1 MDIQKR
7 KQIISIS
14 LIVVLIIVGLYFAI
28 KALADD
34 RSASGSEPIY
44 STVEVTKGDISVG
57 VRSKGQLQPT
67 YGGEIQVPGNYNYD
81 MPSVNFTISEIFV
94 KEGDAVSEGQL
105 LIQLASSNLESTL
118 KSKEEEL
125 DSLREQLS
133 EMTGTPKSEVEYI
146 NPAKGVVLTAPID
159 GRIIDL
165 KANIGDT
172 LKVGDIVSS
181 VVDDSQFRVK
191 ALLTTGEVASV
202 KVGDIL
208 GLKFVYFEGSMN
220 GTITDISRSA
230 IPSSKNV
237 TGGTG
242 TVSGFVYPV
251 YLVADNPGLIQPD
264 MELRIGNLADDGS
277 IQLFGNLATVDS
289 FMKED
294 KIINKVEAIVTDVH
308 VYAYQEVKK
317 GDPIISLSGE
327 KMQETITEKIEQ
339 IKMLQRNID
348 QLREQ
353 FDNLEVRSSITGIIS
368 YLDAKV
374 GNNAMP
380 GNWLGSIYNTGKM
393 RLWIQVDDIDII
405 NVVQGAPVKV
415 TVDAMPNQ
423 IFEGTVMNVS
433 SRGTQA
439 GSIVKYDVN
448 IDVIGGEGLMPGMQ
462 ATAFIDAGNAT
473 DVLLVPVE
481 AIFEE
486 NGIEMVEVL
495 EDGVAVIKNVTLGLT
510 NDRFA
515 EVLEGLEEGEI
526 VITGSSKDAL
536 PSEHIKSNDSLIPPS
551 NDKPSTPEEEAQ
563 PELMGD

>member
-14 LIVVLIIVGLYFAI
+14 LIIVVVVAGLYFAI
-28 KALADD
+28 KALAGD
-34 RSASGSEPIY
+34 RSASGSEPLY
-44 STVEVTKGDISVG
+44 STVEVARGDIAVG

-67 YGGEIQVPGNYNYD
+67 YGGEIQVPGNYFYD
-81 MPSVNFTISEIFV
+81 MPSVNFTISEILV

-105 LIQLASSNLESTL
+105 LIRLASSNLESTL

-133 EMTGTPKSEVEYI
+133 EMTGKPKNEVEYI
-146 NPAKGVVLTAPID
+146 NPAKGVVLTSPID
-159 GRIIDL
+159 GRIMDL

-181 VVDDSQFRVK
+181 VVDDSQFRIK
-191 ALLTTGEVASV
+191 AHLTAGEVVSV

-237 TGGTG
+237 SGGTG

-264 MELRIGNLADDGS
+264 MELRVGNLSDDGS
-277 IQLFGNLATVDS
+277 IQLFGNLATVDG

-308 VYAYQEVKK
+308 VYDYQEVKK

-327 KMQETITEKIEQ
+327 KMQETITQKIEQ

-353 FDNLEVRSSITGIIS
+353 FNNLEVRSSITGIIS

-380 GNWLGSIYNTGKM
+380 GHWLGSIYNTGKM

-405 NVVQGAPVKV
+405 NVVQGAPVNV

-423 IFEGTVMNVS
+423 VFEGTVMNVS

-448 IDVIGGEGLMPGMQ
+448 IDVVGGEGLMPGMQ
-462 ATAFIDAGNAT
+462 ATAYIDAGSAS
-473 DVLLVPVE
+473 DVLLIPVE
-481 AIFEE
+481 ALFEE
-486 NGIEMVEVL
+486 NGVEMVEVL
-495 EDGVAVIKNVTLGLT
+495 EDGVAVTKNVTLGLT

-515 EVLEGLEEGEI
+515 EVVEGLEEGEL

-536 PSEHIKSNDSLIPPS
+536 PSEHIKSNDSLLPTPPS
-551 NDKPSTPEEEAQ
+551 NDEPPASQEEAQ
-563 PELMGD
+563 PMN